1 MGRMEAS
8 QESVRQLRLF
18 KLENPLSARL
28 GDEFFRGL
36 PTKPGVYFFF
46 GEGDE
51 LLYIGQ
57 SLNLRARVGSYRYV
71 TLEKHSRRT
80 LRLVNRTERI
90 EHRVCASAQEAINLE
105 AALLLEYRP
114 PFNRAGVWKGEPWW
128 LVVGMEE
135 DRIRLDLVREA
146 VAGAVGPLPSGFRYV
161 LASLVRCL
169 FRSAHL
175 SLPLAHYPHGMFG
188 STLPRPFRVVVP
200 DGERLIATIRS
211 YAEGKTE
218 AWVAALA
225 EFPTSDVA
233 AEQEYWEEEVERV
246 VKFAGKMEAQSLLG
260 RD

>member
-1 MGRMEAS
+1 MEETL
-8 QESVRQLRLF
+8 ESVRQLRLF
-18 KLENPLSARL
+18 KLENPLSARF
-28 GDEFFRGL
+28 GDGFFREL
-36 PTKPGVYFFF
+36 PKGPGVYFFF

-57 SLNLRARVGSYRYV
+57 SLNLRARVGSYRHV
-71 TLEKHSRRT
+71 TPEKHAKRT
-80 LRLVNRTERI
+80 LRLVNRTVRI
-90 EHRVCASAQEAINLE
+90 EYRICASAQEAIDLE

-114 PFNRAGVWKGEPWW
+114 PFNRAGVWRGEPWW
-128 LVVGMEE
+128 LVVGLEE
-135 DRIRLDLVREA
+135 GRVRVDLVREG
-146 VAGAVGPLPSGFRYV
+146 VEGALGPLPSGFRYV
-161 LASLVRCL
+161 LASLLRCL
-169 FRSAHL
+169 YRMEHL
-175 SLPLAHYPHGMFG
+175 SMPLASYPHGMFG

-200 DGERLIATIRS
+200 DGERVIATIRS
-211 YAEGKTE
+211 FAEGKTE